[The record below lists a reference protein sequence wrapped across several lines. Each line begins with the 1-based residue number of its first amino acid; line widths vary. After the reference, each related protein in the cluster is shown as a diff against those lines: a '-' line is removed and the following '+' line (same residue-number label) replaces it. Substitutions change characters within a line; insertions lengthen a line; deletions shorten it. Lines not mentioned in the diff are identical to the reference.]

1 MTDPDPTDAPEA
13 AERAFARNL
22 FAPEAEADDAEP
34 DDDTEP
40 QHGNVVPL
48 EGTIPTERPDEERA
62 AVRAIFGYD
71 PA

>member
-1 MTDPDPTDAPEA
+1 MPDDLDPEA
-13 AERAFARNL
+13 TEAAQRAFAHNL
-22 FAPEAEADDAEP
+22 FAPEADDT
-34 DDDTEP
+34 DDDTDTEP
-40 QHGNVVPL
+40 QHGNVVPR

>member
-1 MTDPDPTDAPEA
+1 MSTDDDTT
-13 AERAFARNL
+13 
-22 FAPEAEADDAEP
+22 EAEARTFAARIFNPNAPDER

-40 QHGNVVPL
+40 QHGNVVPR

-62 AVRAIFGYD
+62 AVRALFGYD

>member
-1 MTDPDPTDAPEA
+1 MPDDDPTDATED
-13 AERAFARNL
+13 EQRAFAHSL
-22 FAPEAEADDAEP
+22 FEPDTEP
-34 DDDTEP
+34 DDTDTEP
-40 QHGNVVPL
+40 QHGNVVPR